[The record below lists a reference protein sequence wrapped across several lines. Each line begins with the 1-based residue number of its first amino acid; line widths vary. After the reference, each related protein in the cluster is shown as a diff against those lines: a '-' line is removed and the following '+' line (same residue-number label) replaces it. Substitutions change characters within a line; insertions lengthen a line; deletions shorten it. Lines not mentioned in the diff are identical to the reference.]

1 MERLGKINK
10 VDIFYLHWD
19 DPKREFYLDWLPD
32 KIYSLF
38 VIADD
43 ENRREDYEEMSK
55 FFGRKKVDTVNSAG
69 KEYDL
74 LHDIFD
80 IAIPNKEE
88 FERSGN
94 TGNFLDGTAVTNGNE
109 NFDWGFWMTTQ
120 VFYDHETIDEIIC
133 IDFTKR
139 RVKKYLKLI
148 TKIVRKDW
156 SPRSLPKGVIPPKEP
171 IYDDEIKKPLR
182 KSQKGFEKD

>member
-1 MERLGKINK
+1 M
-10 VDIFYLHWD
+10 HWD
-19 DPKREFYLDWLPD
+19 DPKRDFYLEWLPD

-43 ENRREDYEEMSK
+43 KDRRSDYEEMAK
-55 FFGRKKVDTVNSAG
+55 FFAYKTVDTISSAG

-74 LHDIFD
+74 IHDIFD
-80 IAIPNKEE
+80 RAIINKEVSE
-88 FERSGN
+88 GKDHDHPDFLER
-94 TGNFLDGTAVTNGNE
+94 TAMTNGWD
-109 NFDWGFWMTTQ
+109 NFDWGFWMTTDC
-120 VFYDHETIDEIIC
+120 FYDFDSIDRIIC

-139 RVKKYLKLI
+139 RVKNYLKQ
-148 TKIVRKDW
+148 IVKAIRKGW
-156 SPRSLPKGVIPPKEP
+156 SPRTYYRIGIIPKEP